1 MFKILSIFCNII
13 AYFFSLN
20 AVLAQLV
27 ERLLAK
33 QKAAGSR
40 PAYRTNQTNKRKYFF
55 VDTRLI
61 TCSFLFLASC
71 GGGSSQSNNNSL
83 PEVIEGE
90 ETCISAGIN
99 TQRCTFTHNNLE
111 RFYFIYKP
119 KSLSQ
124 NNNVPLLFALHG
136 YGSSAVFHKS
146 YTQYEDIAE
155 ENQFIVVYPQGYMLE
170 TILTNSSSHWNSGAW
185 TIGSDVD
192 DVDFID
198 TVIGFVEEKENIDPD
213 RIYSSGMSNGGFM
226 SYHLACNLSRKIA
239 AIASVTGS
247 MSRETLTDCLPSHP
261 MSILQI
267 HGLQDFTVPYGGN
280 NTIGMESIDDVLDY
294 WVNFNDCNPERL
306 IAVADYPN
314 EKGSID
320 FINYDSCLNDVEI
333 SLIRIPVMNHT
344 WPALNRFNISASD
357 EVWNFLSQ
365 FDINGKIIE

>member
-1 MFKILSIFCNII
+1 MKIRFLI
-13 AYFFSLN
+13 A
-20 AVLAQLV
+20 
-27 ERLLAK
+27 
-33 QKAAGSR
+33 
-40 PAYRTNQTNKRKYFF
+40 
-55 VDTRLI
+55 
-61 TCSFLFLASC
+61 CCFLFITSC
-71 GGGSSQSNNNSL
+71 GGGSSQSNNNSI
-83 PEVIEGE
+83 PEDPLVE
-90 ETCISAGIN
+90 ESCVSAGTN
-99 TQRCTFTHNNLE
+99 TKRCTFIHKNLE

-119 KSLSQ
+119 ESLSQ
-124 NNNVPLLFALHG
+124 NNNNVPLLFALHG
-136 YGSSAVFHKS
+136 YGSSAIFHKS

-155 ENQFIVVYPQGYMLE
+155 ANQFIVVYPQGYKLE

-267 HGLQDFTVPYGGN
+267 HGLQDFTVPYSGN
-280 NTIGMESIDDVLDY
+280 DTIGMESIDDVLDY
-294 WVNFNDCNPERL
+294 WANYNSCNPERIL
-306 IAVADYPN
+306 SVVDYDN

-320 FINYDSCLNDVEI
+320 FVNYDSCSNNVDVK
-333 SLIRIPVMNHT
+333 LIRIPVMSHT
-344 WPALNRFNISASD
+344 WPAINTFNISASD
-357 EVWNFLSQ
+357 EIWSFLSK
-365 FDINGKIIE
+365 FDINGKISN